1 MLKLCCALCVLSFIL
16 PVFWLVSYTNYI
28 VSRMKYEFDQE
39 LYQLEM
45 RTENFYHNLENRISL
60 FEKIPKIFHFTWNSP
75 FLNSTDQSNIELR
88 VRKNIQTCLDLH
100 LDWEFKIWTDDMVRN
115 EFPELVD
122 LLIAA
127 SIPSVISDV
136 LRMNIIAKYGGIYM
150 DTDFLCVRNFE
161 PFLKQ
166 QYCTAFA
173 GSEAALDD
181 NKNNLIVSG
190 GLIGAVQGHFLMK
203 RSAKLVIKNAL
214 RPELPVIK
222 TGPYFLG
229 QMVKRYN
236 TSTECFYVYN
246 MNMFYKCDFSQ
257 RGKCHLKLPEY
268 EKDPNIYAIHLWYAS
283 WIVGLN

>member
-1 MLKLCCALCVLSFIL
+1 
-16 PVFWLVSYTNYI
+16 
-28 VSRMKYEFDQE
+28 MKYEFDQE

-45 RTENFYHNLENRISL
+45 RTDNFYHNLGNTISL

-100 LDWEFKIWTDDMVRN
+100 LDWEFKIWTDDMIRN

-127 SIPSVISDV
+127 NIPSVISDV

-150 DTDFLCVRNFE
+150 DTDFLCVHNFE
-161 PFLKQ
+161 PFLEK

-173 GSEAALDD
+173 GSEAALED
-181 NKNNLIVSG
+181 NKNKLIVSG

-203 RSAKLVIKNAL
+203 WL
-214 RPELPVIK
+214 R
-222 TGPYFLG
+222 
-229 QMVKRYN
+229 N
-236 TSTECFYVYN
+236 
-246 MNMFYKCDFSQ
+246 
-257 RGKCHLKLPEY
+257 
-268 EKDPNIYAIHLWYAS
+268 
-283 WIVGLN
+283 